1 MHIKKWRVITLIAT
15 ICTVFLLGSV
25 LYMYNHDTE
34 TQASKRTIQR
44 NQIQKTKHSI
54 KENAIDKYFLQG
66 ALMLHARRYEEAIV
80 ALHEVLKL
88 APQLP
93 EAHVNMGFAML
104 GIDKK
109 KEAESFFRSAI
120 DLRTSQVNAYY
131 GLAVLRYV
139 SELSNNR
146 KSKTEILKNEKILF
160 ERNNENSK
168 QTKEDTQAS
177 VDTLINDIFQKSHK
191 ADFSQE
197 IQRYLLLAAKQG
209 YIPAQFALGEV
220 YFKGIGV
227 APDNV
232 QAYAWAATAV
242 AQNPPF
248 GSLRRDE
255 KAINLDNIKLNQAEA
270 FAEEYMKKYTNIFD
284 RSSVTV
290 MR

>member
-1 MHIKKWRVITLIAT
+1 MKVLLVKILLLIFFSTAVLAEDIFSDITNSADSAVIDKCVKDVNQSADDGLDTAERLYQTGMCHFCINCDFEADNGYIFLADVPNSGLLTQISTSENYETANTLI
-15 ICTVFLLGSV
+15 
-25 LYMYNHDTE
+25 
-34 TQASKRTIQR
+34 TQAAGLG
-44 NQIQKTKHSI
+44 N
-54 KENAIDKYFLQG
+54 
-66 ALMLHARRYEEAIV
+66 
-80 ALHEVLKL
+80 HE
-88 APQLP
+88 
-93 EAHVNMGFAML
+93 
-104 GIDKK
+104 
-109 KEAESFFRSAI
+109 
-120 DLRTSQVNAYY
+120 AYY

-146 KSKTEILKNEKILF
+146 KSKTEILKNENILF

-270 FAEEYMKKYTNIFD
+270 IAEEYMKKYTNIFD